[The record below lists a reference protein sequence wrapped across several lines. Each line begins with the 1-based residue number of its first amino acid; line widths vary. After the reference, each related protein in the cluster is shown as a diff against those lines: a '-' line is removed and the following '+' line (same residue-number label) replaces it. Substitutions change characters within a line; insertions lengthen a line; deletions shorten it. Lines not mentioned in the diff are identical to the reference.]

1 MVCSCL
7 VRLRPTAIK
16 MYVATH
22 QFSGVKVLVTGA
34 RGFIGSHLCDALRR
48 MGAEVHAVS
57 RGLHSGGEL
66 RWWQANLTDIGT
78 VRKLLTDIRPEILF
92 HLSGHVTAAPNL
104 EFALSTFDSHVVS
117 TVRLLTA
124 ATEIGCKRVLL
135 TASLTEPQGSASKV
149 VPSSPYAAAK
159 WTSCAYGRM
168 FHALYQTPVT
178 IVRPFMAYGPM
189 QNAQK
194 IIPYVTL
201 SLLRGETPK
210 LASGQWQAD
219 WIYID
224 DVIEG
229 ILAAACLPGV
239 EGSTI
244 DLGSGIMIP
253 VREVVDQVVTLVGTS
268 IKPAF
273 GGLPDRPAEE
283 LRVADLVYAQDK
295 IGWKPTT
302 SLEKGLAQTIA
313 WYRGQL
319 LSAAQPSEKE
329 EELR

>member
-1 MVCSCL
+1 MVYSCL
-7 VRLRPTAIK
+7 RRLRPTAIK
-16 MYVATH
+16 MCMVTH

-34 RGFIGSHLCDALRR
+34 TGFIGSHLCAALRR

-57 RGLHSGGEL
+57 RGLHAGGEL
-66 RWWQANLTDIGT
+66 RWWQADLTDIGAI
-78 VRKLLTDIRPEILF
+78 RKLLTDICPEILF
-92 HLSGHVTAAPNL
+92 HLSGHVTAAPAL
-104 EFALSTFDSHVVS
+104 EFALSTFDSHVIS

-124 ATEIGCKRVLL
+124 ATEIGCKRVVL
-135 TASLTEPQGSASKV
+135 TASLTEPQGSASKII
-149 VPSSPYAAAK
+149 PSSPYAAAK

-168 FHALYQTPVT
+168 FHALYKTPVT

-201 SLLRGETPK
+201 SLLRGETPR
-210 LASGQWQAD
+210 LGSGRWQAD

-253 VREVVDQVVTLVGTS
+253 VREVVDQVVTLVGSS
-268 IKPAF
+268 IKPSF
-273 GGLPDRPAEE
+273 GALPDRPAEE

-295 IGWKPTT
+295 ITWKPTT

-319 LSAAQPSEKE
+319 LSAAQRSEKE
-329 EELR
+329 ENLR

>member
-1 MVCSCL
+1 M
-7 VRLRPTAIK
+7 
-16 MYVATH
+16 ATH

-34 RGFIGSHLCDALRR
+34 TGFIGSHLCDALRR

-124 ATEIGCKRVLL
+124 ATEIGCKRVVL
-135 TASLTEPQGSASKV
+135 TASLTEPQGSASTI

-189 QNAQK
+189 QNTQK

-201 SLLRGETPK
+201 SLLRGEAPK
-210 LASGQWQAD
+210 LASGRWQAD

-229 ILAAACLPGV
+229 VLAAACLPGV

-244 DLGSGIMIP
+244 DLGSGMLIS
-253 VREVVDQVVTLVGTS
+253 VREVVDHVIKLVGSS
-268 IKPAF
+268 ITPSF
-273 GGLPDRPAEE
+273 GALPDRPAQEI
-283 LRVADLVYAQDK
+283 RAADLAYAQNK
-295 IGWKPTT
+295 IGWKPVT
-302 SLEKGLAQTIA
+302 SLEKGLARTVA
-313 WYRGQL
+313 WYQERVRVASSPFDQ
-319 LSAAQPSEKE
+319 K

>member
-7 VRLRPTAIK
+7 VRLTPTAIK
-16 MYVATH
+16 MYMATH

-48 MGAEVHAVS
+48 MGAQVHAVS

-210 LASGQWQAD
+210 LASGRWQAD

-229 ILAAACLPGV
+229 VLAAACLPGV

>member
-16 MYVATH
+16 MYMATH

-34 RGFIGSHLCDALRR
+34 RGFIGSHLCGALRR
-48 MGAEVHAVS
+48 MGAEVHAVF

-66 RWWQANLTDIGT
+66 RWWQANLTDIH
-78 VRKLLTDIRPEILF
+78 PEILF

-124 ATEIGCKRVLL
+124 ATEIGCKRVVL
-135 TASLTEPQGSASKV
+135 TASLTEPQDSASKV

-189 QNAQK
+189 QNTQK

-210 LASGQWQAD
+210 LASGRWQAD

-229 ILAAACLPGV
+229 VLAAACLPGV

-244 DLGSGIMIP
+244 DLGSGIMTP

-268 IKPAF
+268 IKPSF
-273 GGLPDRPAEE
+273 GALPDRPAEE
-283 LRVADLVYAQDK
+283 IRVADLAYAQDK
-295 IGWKPTT
+295 LGWRPAT
-302 SLEKGLAQTIA
+302 SFEEGLARTVD
-313 WYRGQL
+313 WYREQRRL
-319 LSAAQPSEKE
+319 LHSFNQKE
-329 EELR
+329 EPR